1 MQRFSDFFSKNTK
14 ERPHNPEPASRQSRL
29 WSLLYLEMCHVGS
42 ALVQPCQHH
51 CLAAMTN

>member
-14 ERPHNPEPASRQSRL
+14 ERPHNPEPASRRSRL